1 VASKLVLLFR
11 RYPVVLAA
19 LLVVL
24 ALFAAKLGYPG
35 GGYSMW
41 DGPI

>member
-1 VASKLVLLFR
+1 MASKLVLLFR
-11 RYPVVLAA
+11 RYPVVLAV

-24 ALFAAKLGYPG
+24 SLFAAKFGNPG

>member
-1 VASKLVLLFR
+1 MASKLVLLFR

-19 LLVVL
+19 LLIVL
-24 ALFAAKLGYPG
+24 SLFAARFG

>member
-1 VASKLVLLFR
+1 VPTQLALLLR
-11 RYPVVLAA
+11 RFPGLLPV

-24 ALFAAKLGYPG
+24 SLFAAKFGNPG

>member
-1 VASKLVLLFR
+1 VANKFVLLIR

-19 LLVVL
+19 LLIVL
-24 ALFAAKLGYPG
+24 ALFAAKFGHPG
-35 GGYSMW
+35 LSMW

>member
-1 VASKLVLLFR
+1 MASKLVLLFR
-11 RYPVVLAA
+11 RYPLVLSAA
-19 LLVVL
+19 LVVL
-24 ALFAAKLGYPG
+24 ALFAARFGHPG